1 MRDGEKGFS
10 TLATCSINQH
20 RGTESIRRW
29 HLRMRL
35 SHRQGVADDRTA
47 AAPHLCVWILQCF
60 WERRT
65 HRRWSVAMSA
75 TVSEK
80 TVGSGVGRASIVS
93 ARQKKKN
100 QTGEKEMNRNEQ
112 NSRACSLLFWVTN

>member
-20 RGTESIRRW
+20 RGTESIRQWCR
-29 HLRMRL
+29 RTRL

-47 AAPHLCVWILQCF
+47 AAPHLCGWVLQCF

-75 TVSEK
+75 TVREK
-80 TVGSGVGRASIVS
+80 TVDSGVGRASIFSTSTCRDGVMGN
-93 ARQKKKN
+93 ALVLV
-100 QTGEKEMNRNEQ
+100 
-112 NSRACSLLFWVTN
+112 CFFLFYLF